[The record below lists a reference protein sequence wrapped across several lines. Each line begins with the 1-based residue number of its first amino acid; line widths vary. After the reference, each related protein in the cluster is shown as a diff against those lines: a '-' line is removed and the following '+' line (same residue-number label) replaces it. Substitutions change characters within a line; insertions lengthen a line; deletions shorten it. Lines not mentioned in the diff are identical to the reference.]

1 MPTPQTSRHAGA
13 LTTMAAALAL
23 SVGFTGLA
31 QAQDASG
38 AAFVNVTSHRSFD
51 DTVTALKSAIASNNM
66 MVMGSINQANVLSM
80 TGLHLAGAE
89 SFLVGNPN
97 SGKKAFSMDPAAGA
111 VLPARIYVWADQ
123 GTTHVGYLKPSV
135 KLTAVNPKFGMM
147 AEMLDKS
154 FADIA
159 EQATK

>member
-1 MPTPQTSRHAGA
+1 MPIPQTSRHAGT
-13 LTTMAAALAL
+13 LSTMAAAIAL
-23 SVGFTGLA
+23 SVGFAGLA
-31 QAQDASG
+31 QARDASG
-38 AAFVNVTSHRSFD
+38 TFVNVTSHHGFD
-51 DTVTALKSAIASNNM
+51 DTVAALKSAIASNNM

-97 SGKKAFSMDPAAGA
+97 SGKKAFSMDPAAGV

-123 GTTHVGYLKPSV
+123 GTTHVGYLKPSAG
-135 KLTAVNPKFGMM
+135 LTAVNPKFGMM
-147 AEMLDKS
+147 AGMLDKS